1 MQEELTP
8 PRNLSSWF
16 NKKFLQF
23 ASSTTSSFN
32 PSICSPRH
40 HRTHSSPSYMS
51 PTRSQLGPSN
61 EEFVIGCTVCG
72 SRAIEETCFADQPQF
87 SNGIEDPNSGAY
99 ARIIAYY
106 EKPLENYA
114 QSSTELKSMLKSF
127 NDNEAE
133 RQFEAV
139 VEAKEGSPVVKR
151 IVYKEFSPP
160 SKNPLTPLNHKDKQ
174 LVKECFYSNPLAEKY
189 VKEEERKIVASRRT
203 EYQQRSNGQVKTFV
217 RTDTGEVKSKMLS
230 RAASEANSFYK
241 SSTQKIIAPVMQANR
256 GRKGGKNAVGKL
268 GTKGHKYKISLG
280 DDQDHDS
287 NSSDMIVHFDM
298 KRTGSKTSLNSG
310 KGFNSYI
317 SSKNRTPSN
326 KSVGSAK
333 SDKHLLQVPG
343 PSLTSRSRN
352 ASPSAGRSKNPSRG
366 PSPNTFLPIPKS
378 KSNSRSP
385 SPFLDAPKKNN
396 SRSPSPFPGKDSDR
410 GSQKSSA
417 KEKSGKKDFLSIPCK
432 SPRSSRSN
440 SPISDS
446 SINSGSRSPV
456 GSSNKDKT
464 KKFFGN
470 DKLGKEK
477 YGKDKSNKDKY
488 GKDKSNKDKYGK
500 DKYGKDKY
508 GKDKYGND
516 KTGKF
521 GKKHVNVALKTK
533 PKQGVQKPLPKLFEP
548 RNLKE
553 FFIVQKIAATII
565 QRHWRKIRDNRK
577 KNSASAQWEPKDF
590 AGDCMFTSE
599 ELFKA
604 MKLLGNFADYMEK
617 QGRKII

>member
-40 HRTHSSPSYMS
+40 HRTHSSPTYMS

-61 EEFVIGCTVCG
+61 EEFVIGCSVCG
-72 SRAIEETCFADQPQF
+72 TRAIEETCFADQPQF
-87 SNGIEDPNSGAY
+87 SNGFEDPNSGAY

-106 EKPLENYA
+106 EKPLENFA
-114 QSSTELKSMLKSF
+114 QSSTELKSVLKSF
-127 NDNEAE
+127 NDSEAE

-139 VEAKEGSPVVKR
+139 VEAKEGSPVVKK

-160 SKNPLTPLNHKDKQ
+160 SKNPLTPLNHKEKQ
-174 LVKECFYSNPLAEKY
+174 LVKECFYSNPLADKY

-230 RAASEANSFYK
+230 RTASEANSFYK
-241 SSTQKIIAPVMQANR
+241 SSTQKIITPIMQNTR
-256 GRKGGKNAVGKL
+256 GRKGGKGAVAKPGS
-268 GTKGHKYKISLG
+268 KGYKYKISSG

-287 NSSDMIVHFDM
+287 NSSDMIIHFDM
-298 KRTGSKTSLNSG
+298 KKTGSKASLNSG
-310 KGFNSYI
+310 KGLNSYT

-333 SDKHLLQVPG
+333 SDRHLLQVPE

-352 ASPSAGRSKNPSRG
+352 LSPSANRSKNPSRG
-366 PSPNTFLPIPKS
+366 PSPKPFLPIPKS
-378 KSNSRSP
+378 KNNSRSP
-385 SPFLDAPKKNN
+385 SPFLDAPKKSN
-396 SRSPSPFPGKDSDR
+396 SRSPSPFPAKDSDR
-410 GSQKSSA
+410 GSHKSSA
-417 KEKSGKKDFLSIPCK
+417 KEKSEKKIFLALPGK
-432 SPRSSRSN
+432 SPRASRSN
-440 SPISDS
+440 SPMSDS
-446 SINSGSRSPV
+446 SFNSGSRSPV
-456 GSSNKDKT
+456 NSSNKDKT

-470 DKLGKEK
+470 DKFGKDK
-477 YGKDKSNKDKY
+477 YGKDKLNKDKY
-488 GKDKSNKDKYGK
+488 GKDKSGK
-500 DKYGKDKY
+500 DKFGKDK
-508 GKDKYGND
+508 K
-516 KTGKF
+516 GKF
-521 GKKHVNVALKTK
+521 DNKKHVSVALKTK
-533 PKQGVQKPLPKLFEP
+533 PKQTVQKPLPKLFEP

-553 FFIVQKIAATII
+553 FFFVQKIAATII
-565 QRHWRKIRDNRK
+565 QRHWRKIRDDRK

-604 MKLLGNFADYMEK
+604 MKLLGSFADYMEK

>member
-32 PSICSPRH
+32 PSLSSPRH

-61 EEFVIGCTVCG
+61 EEFVIGCSVCG
-72 SRAIEETCFADQPQF
+72 TRAIEETCYADHPQF
-87 SNGIEDPNSGAY
+87 TNSVDDPNSGAY

-106 EKPLENYA
+106 EKPLENYV
-114 QSSTELKSMLKSF
+114 QSSTELKSILKSF

-139 VEAKEGSPVVKR
+139 VEAKEGSPVVKK

-174 LVKECFYSNPLAEKY
+174 MVKECFYSNPLAEKY
-189 VKEEERKIVASRRT
+189 VKEEERKIVASRRS
-203 EYQQRSNGQVKTFV
+203 EYQQRSNGQVKTLV
-217 RTDTGEVKSKMLS
+217 RTDTGDVKSKMLS
-230 RAASEANSFYK
+230 RTASEANYFNK
-241 SSTQKIIAPVMQANR
+241 SSTQKVIKPALQGVR
-256 GRKGGKNAVGKL
+256 GRKVPKTAAGKVN
-268 GTKGHKYKISLG
+268 TKGYKYRVSSG

-287 NSSDMIVHFDM
+287 NSSDMIIHFDM
-298 KRTGSKTSLNSG
+298 QKTGSKRSLNSG
-310 KGFNSYI
+310 NKSNTG
-317 SSKNRTPSN
+317 SKNRTPSN
-326 KSVGSAK
+326 KSVSSNRSGK
-333 SDKHLLQVPG
+333 NLLQIPE

-352 ASPSAGRSKNPSRG
+352 ASPSGNRSKNPSRG
-366 PSPNTFLPIPKS
+366 PSPLPISKS
-378 KSNSRSP
+378 KNSSRSP
-385 SPFLDAPKKNN
+385 SPFLDAPKKNP
-396 SRSPSPFPGKDSDR
+396 SRSPSPSPYSSKNSDR
-410 GSQKSSA
+410 GSHKSSA
-417 KEKSGKKDFLSIPCK
+417 KDQFSNQFLLPIPNK

-440 SPISDS
+440 SPVSDS
-446 SINSGSRSPV
+446 SFRSGSRSPV
-456 GSSNKDKT
+456 SSSNNSKT

-470 DKLGKEK
+470 DNMGK
-477 YGKDKSNKDKY
+477 N
-488 GKDKSNKDKYGK
+488 
-500 DKYGKDKY
+500 
-508 GKDKYGND
+508 
-516 KTGKF
+516 KF
-521 GKKHVNVALKTK
+521 GKNIKGKFDEKKHVKVALKTK
-533 PKQGVQKPLPKLFEP
+533 PKQTVQKPLPKLFEP

-553 FFIVQKIAATII
+553 FFFVQKIAATII

-577 KNSASAQWEPKDF
+577 KNSSSAQWEPKDF

-604 MKLLGNFADYMEK
+604 MKLLGNFADYMQK